1 MSLASDAPGTITAD
15 PPSTAAPPSVAA
27 ATRRAISE
35 DWAAT
40 VVGLVILALVLAGIL
55 TDGLIP

>member
-1 MSLASDAPGTITAD
+1 MTDAPV
-15 PPSTAAPPSVAA
+15 APGLPGPTPDLDAPTVAV

-40 VVGLVILALVLAGIL
+40 AFGLLLVALVLAGVI

>member
-1 MSLASDAPGTITAD
+1 MTDAPATPGPTGPTPASD
-15 PPSTAAPPSVAA
+15 PPTVAV

-40 VVGLVILALVLAGIL
+40 AFGLLLIALVLAGVI
-55 TDGLIP
+55 TEGLIP

>member
-1 MSLASDAPGTITAD
+1 MEIPSMTLAPDAPGTTTAD
-15 PPSTAAPPSVAA
+15 PPTVAA

-40 VVGLVILALVLAGIL
+40 IFGLILLVLVLAGIL

>member
-1 MSLASDAPGTITAD
+1 MTLGPDAPGTTTAD
-15 PPSTAAPPSVAA
+15 PPTVATAN
-27 ATRRAISE
+27 RRAISE

-40 VVGLVILALVLAGIL
+40 VAGLVLLALVLAGIL

>member
-1 MSLASDAPGTITAD
+1 MEVPPMSQAPGAPGATTAD
-15 PPSTAAPPSVAA
+15 PPTVAA

-40 VVGLVILALVLAGIL
+40 LIGLILLALVLAGVL
-55 TDGLIP
+55 TDAIIP

>member
-1 MSLASDAPGTITAD
+1 MEDLSMTVAPDVPGTTTAD
-15 PPSTAAPPSVAA
+15 PPTVAA

-40 VVGLVILALVLAGIL
+40 LIGLLLVALVLAGIV

>member
-1 MSLASDAPGTITAD
+1 MTVTPDAPGTTTAD
-15 PPSTAAPPSVAA
+15 PPTVAA

-40 VVGLVILALVLAGIL
+40 LIGLVLVALVLAGIV

>member
-1 MSLASDAPGTITAD
+1 MTAAPDAPSTTTAD
-15 PPSTAAPPSVAA
+15 PPTVAA

-40 VVGLVILALVLAGIL
+40 LVGLILVALVLAGIL

>member
-1 MSLASDAPGTITAD
+1 MTDAPVAPSPTPASD
-15 PPSTAAPPSVAA
+15 PPSVAV

-40 VVGLVILALVLAGIL
+40 AFGLLLIALVLAGVI

>member
-1 MSLASDAPGTITAD
+1 MTVGSDAPGTTTPD
-15 PPSTAAPPSVAA
+15 PPTVAA
-27 ATRRAISE
+27 ANRRAISE

-40 VVGLVILALVLAGIL
+40 LVGLVLIALVLAGIL

>member
-1 MSLASDAPGTITAD
+1 MSMLPDTPGAAAAD
-15 PPSTAAPPSVAA
+15 PPSVAV

-35 DWAAT
+35 DWVAT
-40 VVGLVILALVLAGIL
+40 IVGLLLVALVLAGVI

>member
-1 MSLASDAPGTITAD
+1 MISPMTDAPVASNPTPDSD
-15 PPSTAAPPSVAA
+15 PPTVAV

-40 VVGLVILALVLAGIL
+40 AFGLLLIALVLAGVI

>member
-1 MSLASDAPGTITAD
+1 MTDAPVSPGLTGPTAD
-15 PPSTAAPPSVAA
+15 SDPPTVAV

-40 VVGLVILALVLAGIL
+40 AFGLLLVLLVLAGVI

>member
-1 MSLASDAPGTITAD
+1 MTLAPDAPGTATAG
-15 PPSTAAPPSVAA
+15 PPTIAA

-40 VVGLVILALVLAGIL
+40 VVGLVLLALVLAGIL

>member
-1 MSLASDAPGTITAD
+1 MTVAPDVPATTTPD
-15 PPSTAAPPSVAA
+15 PPTVSAAS
-27 ATRRAISE
+27 RRAISE

-40 VVGLVILALVLAGIL
+40 LAGLILVALVLAGIL

>member
-1 MSLASDAPGTITAD
+1 MEVSSMTLAPDAPDTTTAD
-15 PPSTAAPPSVAA
+15 PPTVAA

-40 VVGLVILALVLAGIL
+40 IVGLVLLALVMAGIL